1 MKEVNPEP
9 LDGIVEVD
17 ETFVGG
23 VQRGEHWK
31 RSENNKKEI
40 VVGIKQRGGELRFFH
55 AECEVW
61 NAGEIHQRKR
71 ERRR

>member
-9 LDGIVEVD
+9 LDGIVEMD

-23 VQRGEHWK
+23 VQRGKHWK
-31 RSENNKKEI
+31 RRENNKKEV

-55 AECEVW
+55 AEDVKSGTL
-61 NAGEIHQRKR
+61 AKYI
-71 ERRR
+71 